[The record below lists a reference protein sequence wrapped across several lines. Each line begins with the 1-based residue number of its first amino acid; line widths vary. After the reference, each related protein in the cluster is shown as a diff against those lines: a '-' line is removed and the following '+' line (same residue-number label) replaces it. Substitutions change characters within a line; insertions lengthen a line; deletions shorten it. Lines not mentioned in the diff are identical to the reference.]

1 MRKMNLKY
9 MFVALVILSTT
20 VSCSLNNDNNPPP
33 VNPQILLQLKN
44 TVSSGNWR
52 ITKFV
57 DSDTVETSHF
67 TGFDFTFDSNG
78 TLTAMNTSDT
88 FQGTWSIT
96 NSNTSDDNSS
106 TDNFELNI
114 NFNLTNDFQDL
125 NNDWTFLT
133 ASSNKIE
140 LIDESGGNGGTD
152 YLTFEKN

>member
-1 MRKMNLKY
+1 

-57 DSDTVETSHF
+57 DSDTIETSHF